1 MFCISPAVAAVMMPD
16 VMHLCH
22 MEDDRPAA
30 PFSLS
35 AGSFPVLML
44 DTYNKKS
51 HIVQDELGVMAAD
64 EQKPRNI
71 NSRGEGQFS
80 VEPR

>member
-1 MFCISPAVAAVMMPD
+1 MVVGAAAAVLYMFCISPAVAAVMMPD

-35 AGSFPVLML
+35 GSFPVLMRV
-44 DTYNKKS
+44 YKCNKKS
-51 HIVQDELGVMAAD
+51 Y
-64 EQKPRNI
+64 RW
-71 NSRGEGQFS
+71 R
-80 VEPR
+80 